1 MADRVLVTGISG
13 FIASHIAKC
22 LLDKGYEVRGT
33 VRDKQKGARI
43 ANALQLGH
51 EGANSIELVEAK
63 LGSDEG
69 WAEAVQGCRYIQHI
83 ASPFPFEAPSDREA
97 LVLEA
102 RAGAQRVL
110 EHGFSAGA
118 ERIVLT
124 SSMVS
129 MMGQKGRGKIMKVK
143 ESDWSDP
150 DWKPLTAYP
159 VSKTRAELSA
169 WAYAETQGYKD
180 KLVTVCPG
188 LVFGPDLYQNGG
200 ASLGIIRA
208 LFKGD
213 FPLTPKIAYPIIDV
227 RDCASIHVSAMTAE
241 AVGGR
246 RLIAAGETLWMKDIA
261 KLLRQEYP
269 RASELPKADM
279 PNLIVKLI
287 SVFDDRLKSIL
298 PDLGTF
304 HTAEANYVTNLTGV
318 MPRSASE
325 AIIASARSLA
335 VNGDI
340 TVS

>member
-13 FIASHIAKC
+13 FIASHVAKR
-22 LLDKGYEVRGT
+22 LLEKGYEVRGT
-33 VRDKQKGARI
+33 VRDKEKGARVVK
-43 ANALQLGH
+43 ALQLGH
-51 EGANSIELVEAK
+51 DGSNKIELVEAN
-63 LGSDEG
+63 LGSDAG
-69 WAEAVQGCRYIQHI
+69 WAQAVEGCRYIQHI
-83 ASPFPFEAPSDREA
+83 ASPFPLEAPTDREA

-102 RAGAQRVL
+102 RAGTQRVL

-129 MMGQKGRGKIMKVK
+129 MMGQKGRGKVMRVK
-143 ESDWSDP
+143 EDDWSDP
-150 DWKPLTAYP
+150 EWKSLKAYP

-200 ASLGIIRA
+200 ASLKLIRA
-208 LFKGD
+208 LFNGD
-213 FPLTPKIAYPIIDV
+213 YPMTPKIAYPIIDV
-227 RDCASIHVSAMTAE
+227 RDCASIHVSAMTAD

-246 RLIAAGETLWMKDIA
+246 RLMAAGETLWLKDIA

-269 RASELPKADM
+269 RASKLPKSEM
-279 PNLIVKLI
+279 PNFVVKLV
-287 SVFDDRLKSIL
+287 SVFDDRVKSVL

-304 HTAEANYVTNLTGV
+304 HIAEASYVTNLTGV
-318 MPRSASE
+318 IPRSASE
-325 AIIASARSLA
+325 AIIAAARSLA